1 MMIQRYAAPARTC
14 LLRAATS
21 RVPVLV
27 RRRRAL
33 PHQSRMLATQ
43 PPLPMSLTGT
53 GCPLGIQ
60 MIPTIKQPSGF
71 MGEWMLPPVIPSRF
85 LALVMKDRPP
95 AARSH
100 GSGGVWG
107 WHRVDRAAGD
117 GHDHASDAAG
127 ACHNHHQPLGKEV
140 VRSASSRRWFV
151 LLPRAVRLH

>member
-1 MMIQRYAAPARTC
+1 MSMARPTVVMMIQRYAAPARTC

-21 RVPVLV
+21 RVPLLV

-95 AARSH
+95 AHEGLLAH
-100 GSGGVWG
+100 MVLGVCVRG
-107 WHRVDRAAGD
+107 TESIVRPVMATTMPRMLRVRAIITT
-117 GHDHASDAAG
+117 
-127 ACHNHHQPLGKEV
+127 N
-140 VRSASSRRWFV
+140 R
-151 LLPRAVRLH
+151 